1 MTAQGDTQRGEAS
14 NHSAVHVG
22 AAATVSLAGQ
32 GLPSVVWQG
41 ALVGWRE
48 GVRVVGPE
56 AARFREELGLPRSGP
71 IVMSGHQPAL
81 WHPGI
86 AAKLMATRALAR
98 AIGATPVWLV
108 VDTDE
113 LAPLTLRMPTA
124 PNEQGRIGAMELR
137 LDGRSA
143 STIPAL
149 QRITPAAVRALRV
162 PTDALDRAHPC
173 VREPLAVLAQ
183 SCEHGEFVTAK
194 ASTGATLAELSTGIL
209 RATPGLAEA
218 FAGVAIVYAS
228 ELARTSAFAELAQRL
243 RQSAELRSAY
253 DDSTRQHPAARMRP
267 LRAGELPLWRV
278 EGARR
283 VPALLNDDLAARLL
297 PRAIITTLLLRGLG
311 CEMFVHGLGGGVYD
325 RVLEAWHTRASSAGG
340 KPSVAGTLARAVVVS
355 ATLRLPLGSAGERP
369 RFGAHHKALHTPAL
383 LGDGAAQQR
392 KDDLVRAIASTPRGS
407 VRSALF
413 RRLHALLA
421 EVRASHDATLAAL
434 HEQDAASRLL
444 AGSAALAQ
452 DRTWSCVLHK
462 PAALE
467 RLRGAVE
474 AVVQRELGAAGGFG
488 AGSIRA
494 RGEGTA

>member
-1 MTAQGDTQRGEAS
+1 MTAQGDTQQGAAS
-14 NHSAVHVG
+14 NHSPVHVG
-22 AAATVSLAGQ
+22 ATATTSLAGQ

-41 ALVGWRE
+41 ALAGLQE
-48 GVRVVGPE
+48 GLRLVGPE
-56 AARFREELGLPRSGP
+56 EARFREELGLPRAGP
-71 IVMSGHQPAL
+71 IVMSGHQPSL

-86 AAKLMATRALAR
+86 AAKLFATRALAR
-98 AIGATPVWLV
+98 AIGATPAWLV

-113 LAPLTLRMPTA
+113 LAPLTLRIPTA
-124 PNEQGRIGAMELR
+124 PDEQGRIGAMELR

-143 STIPAL
+143 PTIPAL
-149 QRITPAAVRALRV
+149 QRISPAAVRALRV

-173 VREPLAVLAQ
+173 VREPLAALAQ
-183 SCEHGEFVTAK
+183 TCERGELATAR

-228 ELARTSAFAELAQRL
+228 ELARTSAFAQLAEHL

-267 LRAGELPLWRV
+267 LRPGELPLWRV

-283 VPALLNDDLAARLL
+283 VPALLSDDVDSRLL

-311 CEMFVHGLGGGVYD
+311 CELFVHGLGGGVYD
-325 RVLEAWHTRASSAGG
+325 RVLEAWHARARSTGG
-340 KPSVAGTLARAVVVS
+340 TPLVADTLARAAVVS
-355 ATLRLPLGSAGERP
+355 GTLRLPLGSAGEQP

-383 LGDGAAQQR
+383 LGDGAAQHR
-392 KDDLVRAIASTPRGS
+392 KDELVRAIASTPRGS
-407 VRSALF
+407 VRSGLF

-421 EVRASHDATLAAL
+421 EVRASHEATLAAL
-434 HEQDAASRLL
+434 HEQDAASRML

-452 DRTWSCVLHK
+452 DRTWSCVLHT
-462 PAALE
+462 PDALA
-467 RLRGAVE
+467 RLRSAVE
-474 AVVQRELGAAGGFG
+474 AVVQRELSAAGRFG
-488 AGSIRA
+488 AGSVQP